1 MMTPEQQQQIRLA
14 ASLIIQ
20 KCIGMIGYPSTHNAV
35 DADMVQADLDKIKAV
50 LYEIDAANSHDDCAQ
65 VPDTIER
72 KAA

>member
-1 MMTPEQQQQIRLA
+1 MTPEQQQQIRIA

-20 KCIGMIGYPSTHNAV
+20 RCIGMLGYPTTHNAI
-35 DADMVQADLDKIKAV
+35 DADAVQADLDKIKAV
-50 LYEIDAANSHDDCAQ
+50 FYEIDARNSHDDSTQ

>member
-20 KCIGMIGYPSTHNAV
+20 KCVGMIGYPSTHSAA
-35 DADMVQADLDKIKAV
+35 DADVVQADLDKIKGV
-50 LYEIDAANSHDDCAQ
+50 LYEIDTRTSSDDSTAI
-65 VPDTIER
+65 PDER